1 MIISHFYSY
10 HAWFIVHGEIL
21 ITEVGVNVSV
31 TQSVGPGKLQ
41 MVLLTLLVLFSP
53 LAIDIYLPA
62 LPQISQTFHVEHALA
77 QDTITWFLFAMGI
90 GQLFAGPL
98 ADKLGRRTVAL
109 GGIGIYALSALLA
122 WSAQNIEWMLTARL
136 LQGLGACATS
146 VAAFAT
152 VRDIFGPHRSGKMIS
167 YLNGAICFIPALAP
181 ILGSWLTQ
189 QFGWRSNFSFMA
201 AFAVVVG
208 LLMLVTMRETNP
220 TTDKQA
226 VFKLSRYWS
235 VIKTPSFLFHASLCL
250 LAMAVI
256 LAYVTSAPV
265 VLMTNLGLD
274 MNQFTFWFGINAVIN
289 IIACLTAPRIMDRFG
304 THTTL
309 VMGIT
314 ALLVAGVSML
324 LLAQVATPFAFM
336 LPIFISSMGFAWVLG
351 AAAGKALAPFG
362 DKAGT
367 AAALLGLFQ
376 MSGSGLVV
384 GLLQRLDLQPQM
396 LIGLHMWLIAPALLV
411 LFSKAGRAWHQWALD
426 S

>member
-1 MIISHFYSY
+1 M
-10 HAWFIVHGEIL
+10 
-21 ITEVGVNVSV
+21 
-31 TQSVGPGKLQ
+31 Q

-62 LPQISQTFHVEHALA
+62 LPQISQAFHVEHALA
-77 QDTITWFLFAMGI
+77 QDTITWFLFAMGV

-98 ADKLGRRTVAL
+98 ADKVGRRTVAL
-109 GGIGIYALSALLA
+109 GGISIYALSALLA
-122 WSAQNIEWMLTARL
+122 WGAQNIEWMLAARL

-152 VRDIFGPHRSGKMIS
+152 VRDIFGPQKSGKMIS

-201 AFAVVVG
+201 GFAMVA
-208 LLMLVTMRETNP
+208 LVTMFIGMKETNP
-220 TTDKQA
+220 APSKEP
-226 VFKLSRYWS
+226 VFRPSRYMA
-235 VIKTPSFLFHASLCL
+235 VLKTPSFIFHASLCM

-265 VLMTNLGLD
+265 VLMENLGLS
-274 MNQFTFWFGINAVIN
+274 MNEFTLWFGINAVIN
-289 IIACLTAPRIMDRFG
+289 IAACMTAPKFMDKYG
-304 THTTL
+304 THKTL
-309 VMGIT
+309 VVGIMTLGLGGIVMLAMAQQQT
-314 ALLVAGVSML
+314 AL
-324 LLAQVATPFAFM
+324 AFM
-336 LPIFISSMGFAWVLG
+336 LPIFLSSVGFAWVLG

-384 GLLQRLDLQPQM
+384 GTVQRLGMEPQVM
-396 LIGLHMWLIAPALLV
+396 IAVQMFIIVPGIFV
-411 LFSKAGRAWHQWALD
+411 LMSKAGKKWHAAIA
-426 S
+426 

>member
-1 MIISHFYSY
+1 M
-10 HAWFIVHGEIL
+10 
-21 ITEVGVNVSV
+21 SV
-31 TQSVGPGKLQ
+31 THSSGPSKQQ

-62 LPQISQTFHVEHALA
+62 LPQIAQTFHVEHALA
-77 QDTITWFLFAMGI
+77 QDTITWFLFAMGV

-109 GGIGIYALSALLA
+109 GGISIYAVSALLA
-122 WSAQNIEWMLTARL
+122 WSAQSIEWMLTARL
-136 LQGLGACATS
+136 LQGFGACATS

-152 VRDIFGPHRSGKMIS
+152 VRDIFGPQRSGKMIS

-189 QFGWRSNFSFMA
+189 QFGWRANFSFMA
-201 AFAVVVG
+201 GFAVTVG
-208 LLMLVTMRETNP
+208 LLLLVRMQETNP
-220 TTDKQA
+220 VTEKQA

-235 VIKTPSFLFHASLCL
+235 VLKTPSFLFHASLCL

-265 VLMTNLGLD
+265 VLMEHLGLT
-274 MNQFTFWFGINAVIN
+274 MNQFTFWFGINAVVN
-289 IIACLTAPRIMDRFG
+289 IVACMTAPRIMDRFG

-309 VMGIT
+309 VMGIS
-314 ALLVAGVSML
+314 ALLVAGVAMVML
-324 LLAQVATPFAFM
+324 ADVATAFAFM
-336 LPIFISSMGFAWVLG
+336 LPIFVSSIGFAWILG

-384 GLLQRLDLQPQM
+384 GTLQRLHLEPQM
-396 LIGLHMWLIAPALLV
+396 LIALHMWLIAPALII
-411 LFSKAGRAWHQWALD
+411 LFSKAGRAWHQWALE